1 MICIDL
7 FNVFVLKQD
16 EGIFKGHVKLRN
28 ITLRNAMTLS
38 SSVRFIF
45 NYIKSLPVDEDLES
59 SEVPKKT
66 PSRRNLFKWTSLNL
80 DEADDET
87 KTNASGE

>member
-1 MICIDL
+1 ML
-7 FNVFVLKQD
+7 LKFILS
-16 EGIFKGHVKLRN
+16 GRRLTSLLLRH
-28 ITLRNAMTLS
+28 
-38 SSVRFIF
+38 FIF
-45 NYIKSLPVDEDLES
+45 NHIKLLPVDEDLES

-87 KTNASGE
+87 KTNASGEL